1 MGSCSGSENVLTVG
15 SCVPEVRMV
24 KMWGVVPEVRIVKMW
39 GVGCTGSG
47 DGEESR
53 SSPMLVISR
62 FRNRAGVEFLEAKT
76 TLKGQ

>member
-1 MGSCSGSENVLTVG
+1 MWGIVPEVG
-15 SCVPEVRMV
+15 MVQMWGIVPEVRMLN
-24 KMWGVVPEVRIVKMW
+24 MW

-62 FRNRAGVEFLEAKT
+62 FRNRAGVEFLKAKT
-76 TLKGQ
+76 ALKGQ